1 MNRAITALLAAFGAA
16 LLASLPAYAQ
26 TPCPGAGA
34 QNVLGPARI
43 IEVDTQGGGAY
54 GTLQYAR
61 SLDLGEKEILFTFD
75 DGPDPEVTPQILDT
89 LDRHCLKA
97 TFFFTGLRAERYPE
111 LVREAWRR
119 GHTIATHTYSHPNN
133 LRRFAP
139 SYARAQITRG
149 QEAIAAA
156 LQGAEDTKEAELA
169 PFFRFPGLNDS
180 ARLKSWLAAQDIA
193 VFSCDFGSD
202 DWRRISAWSVYKRT
216 MRNASYVGRGIVIM
230 HDTKARTATALPMI
244 LDELVKRGFTAA
256 HMRPKKS
263 SETLAGLPEGT
274 LRPEQP

>member
-1 MNRAITALLAAFGAA
+1 MNHARAIAALLALGTALLAG
-16 LLASLPAYAQ
+16 LPARAE
-26 TPCPGAGA
+26 TPCSGAPSGKT
-34 QNVLGPARI
+34 LGPARI
-43 IEVDTQGGGAY
+43 IEVETQGGGAY

-61 SLDLGEKEILFTFD
+61 SLDLAEKEILFTFD
-75 DGPDPEVTPQILDT
+75 DGPDPVVTPQILDT

-111 LVREAWRR
+111 LVREVWRR

-180 ARLKSWLAAQDIA
+180 ARLKAWLAAQDIA

-216 MRNASYVGRGIVIM
+216 MRNAAYMGRGIVIL
-230 HDTKARTATALPMI
+230 HDTKTRTASALPMI
-244 LDELVKRGFTAA
+244 LDELARRGFKAA
-256 HMRPKKS
+256 HMRAKKPS
-263 SETLAGLPEGT
+263 DTLAGLPEKAVT
-274 LRPEQP
+274 AP